1 MKLSEAVLLSAPA
14 FKEVYKLYNFKDDDS
29 LKDYCDLVIHE
40 PVEWMRGFPAAWK
53 SVSTF
58 SKPRAAFHKLM
69 KEPSVIEAL
78 GVEYCENVHNVVWKA
93 FKEHM
98 SEILEKR
105 SGSTIQS
112 PASPLSAPSKV
123 DAASVALSVESLEEL
138 PPVPP
143 VPTVKVAQWPKNS
156 IFYSNLANV
165 HPAKDGLDYKQKYD
179 VLCRVLET
187 LLHTGEDNDSET
199 ARLRSAFMLL
209 LTEFSAA

>member
-58 SKPRAAFHKLM
+58 SKPRSAFHKLM

-112 PASPLSAPSKV
+112 PALRITCLVRYASPKPPQKV
-123 DAASVALSVESLEEL
+123 VLLILCSS
-138 PPVPP
+138 
-143 VPTVKVAQWPKNS
+143 VPTRRCALP
-156 IFYSNLANV
+156 
-165 HPAKDGLDYKQKYD
+165 
-179 VLCRVLET
+179 
-187 LLHTGEDNDSET
+187 
-199 ARLRSAFMLL
+199 M
-209 LTEFSAA
+209 